1 MLAAGALHLLVK
13 MADLTIG
20 CLLHVCY
27 LTHILHGWAAA
38 RTVQGAITVRE
49 GFKCFDSPSSLGARW
64 RRV

>member
-13 MADLTIG
+13 MADLTVG

-27 LTHILHGWAAA
+27 LTQMLHGWAAA
-38 RTVQGAITVRE
+38 RNVEGAISVRE
-49 GFKCFDSPSSLGARW
+49 GFKCFDFPSSLGSRS